1 MDRTLLRTTV
11 GDQCSMLRTISQPEF
26 VSHSGNRPHN
36 GIPCLSDLPS
46 TTQRKMA
53 AIRQVESPETR
64 LRLIAARPNPGQ
76 FSFSGRGVGRTHKD
90 YRSNGRSTLV
100 LAVRSSLLSSPECI
114 TSCRRTWSDIH
125 RFRNSLQPS
134 SMLQRSET
142 RRIKKRKEMLLLA
155 SLMSLKTPDT
165 WVLLGSSLCTLFRVL
180 GCLGMDVHVVQTIF
194 SIRFFL

>member
-1 MDRTLLRTTV
+1 MSLIAETGRITV
-11 GDQCSMLRTISQPEF
+11 SR
-26 VSHSGNRPHN
+26 VSPTYPRPH
-36 GIPCLSDLPS
+36 SERW
-46 TTQRKMA
+46 QRFVRSSRRK
-53 AIRQVESPETR
+53 RDSV
-64 LRLIAARPNPGQ
+64 IAARPNPGQ

-100 LAVRSSLLSSPECI
+100 LAVRSSLLSSPEGI

-125 RFRNSLQPS
+125 RFGNSLQPS

-194 SIRFFL
+194 SIRFFLVDFDFSCCAIRYNRPL